1 MTERISI
8 SHAPEARD
16 SQRRGDCV
24 ATFEQGLDV
33 AFEVAWKRSLDVD
46 KVHEAKSGSDKVE
59 DKILIE
65 GVVQTFI
72 GAVEVLGSL
81 LLLAGR
87 VDTFGL
93 TGSLDEEGN
102 PGMATGGWIEGSSD
116 VLSAMMTWARD
127 HGHLEEAQYLAW
139 KSLYGTG
146 TRSLA

>member
-1 MTERISI
+1 M
-8 SHAPEARD
+8 
-16 SQRRGDCV
+16 

-46 KVHEAKSGSDKVE
+46 KTREAKSGSDKIE

-72 GAVEVLGSL
+72 GAVEVLGFL

-93 TGSLDEEGN
+93 SGGSLDEEGN
-102 PGMATGGWIEGSSD
+102 PSMATEGWIEGSPD
-116 VLSAMMTWARD
+116 VLSAMMGWAREK
-127 HGHLEEAQYLAW
+127 GHLEEAEYLAW
-139 KSLYGTG
+139 KALYGTG
-146 TRSLA
+146 ARSLA